1 VQSPSHRREATY
13 KRSFFW
19 SIISAASGRR
29 GKWITLLVW
38 IAAIASLSQFASK
51 LGDVEENDSAAWLPE
66 SAESLKVDQML
77 DSFITDE
84 TTDAVIVYHRDGGL
98 TASDQA
104 TIEADRAQFG
114 QTYGAENISPA
125 ITSGDGLAAIYSVT
139 MPDMEDDEETDAVD
153 AMRVVTSSHNDGLV
167 SKVTGPAGFNR
178 DFNNAFSGMD
188 SKLLLATAGVV
199 AILLLLTYRS
209 PILWILPLLSVAF
222 ADQGAM
228 AVIYF
233 LAKHANLTVNAQ
245 SSGILP
251 VLVFGVGTDY
261 ALLLL
266 ARYREELHQHNDH
279 HMALR
284 VALHR
289 AGPAILASSATVVIG
304 MLCLLGADLSSNKSL
319 GPVGAIGIVLALA
332 AMLTLLP
339 AILAIIGRRVFWPF
353 TPKPGTDTREDSRF
367 WRGIGTRIARRPR
380 PVWIATV
387 IILGA
392 MALGLTQ
399 INPNLSTEDS
409 FRNPPDSIQGQALLA
424 QSFAAGSSQPNT
436 VVANTS
442 EAAAV
447 QQAISDT
454 PGIEAV
460 TTSGAY
466 GDQTV
471 FDVTLSAEPGSKSA
485 YDAIDKL
492 RQNVHAIP
500 NANALVGG
508 SDAEGLD
515 IERANSRDQKVV
527 IPAVLAVVFI
537 VLCLLLRSIVAPLM
551 LIATVILSFAAA
563 LGASVLVFEHVF
575 NYGGID
581 PSLPLLGFVFL
592 VALGIDYNIFLMSR
606 VHEEA
611 AKHGTREGMIKGI
624 AVTGGVI
631 TSAGLV
637 LAATF
642 SVLTVMPLVQMV
654 EIGFLVAFGVLLDT
668 IVVRSILVPA
678 LTFHAG
684 RRIWWP
690 SRLSRTYFPVP
701 EPVRQSADDRSRVR
715 V

>member
-1 VQSPSHRREATY
+1 MHATQHHGESAM

-38 IAAIASLSQFASK
+38 IAVIASLSPFASK

-77 DSFITDE
+77 ESFVTDE
-84 TTDAVIVYHRDGGL
+84 TTNAVIVYHRDGGL
-98 TASDQA
+98 TAADQV
-104 TIEADRAQFG
+104 TIEADRAAFA

-125 ITSGDGLAAIYSVT
+125 TTSGDGLAAIYSVT

-153 AMRVVTSSHNDGLV
+153 AMRDVVSAHNDGLV

-188 SKLLLATAGVV
+188 SKLLLATAAVV
-199 AILLLLTYRS
+199 AVLLLLTYRS

-266 ARYREELHQHNDH
+266 ARYREELHLHNDH
-279 HMALR
+279 HVALR

-319 GPVGAIGIVLALA
+319 GPVGAIGIVLALS

-353 TPKPGTDTREDSRF
+353 TPKPGTDTQEDSRF
-367 WRGIGTRIARRPR
+367 WRGIGTRVARRPR

-409 FRNPPDSIQGQALLA
+409 FRNPPDSIQGQTLLA
-424 QSFAAGSSQPNT
+424 QSFAAGASQPNT
-436 VVANTS
+436 IIANTT

-447 QQAISDT
+447 QQAATDT
-454 PGIEAV
+454 PGVEQV
-460 TTSGAY
+460 TAGGEY
-466 GDQTV
+466 GDRTV
-471 FDVTLSAEPGSKSA
+471 FNVTLSAEPGSGAA
-485 YDAIDKL
+485 YDVIEVL
-492 RQNVHAIP
+492 RGNVHAVP
-500 NANALVGG
+500 SANAMVGG
-508 SDAEGLD
+508 PDAEGFD
-515 IERANSRDQKVV
+515 IQQANERDLKVV
-527 IPAVLAVVFI
+527 IPAVLLVVLI

-551 LIATVILSFAAA
+551 LIATVILSFASA
-563 LGASVLVFEHVF
+563 LGASVLVFEHVLD
-575 NYGGID
+575 YGGID

-611 AKHGTREGMIKGI
+611 AKHGTREGMVKGI

-668 IVVRSILVPA
+668 IIVRSILVPA
-678 LTFHAG
+678 LTFNAG

-701 EPVRQSADDRSRVR
+701 EPERVGTRDQSRVR

>member
-1 VQSPSHRREATY
+1 MSAPRHHGEIPIRGHHV
-13 KRSFFW
+13 W
-19 SIISAASGRR
+19 GLISAASGRR
-29 GKWITLLVW
+29 GKWITLILW
-38 IAAIASLSQFASK
+38 IAVIVAVTPLAGK
-51 LGDVEENDSAAWLPE
+51 LGDVEENDAAAWLPE
-66 SAESLKVDQML
+66 SAESLQVEQML
-77 DSFITDE
+77 DTFDTDE

-98 TASDQA
+98 TAADQA

-114 QTYGAENISPA
+114 QTYGPENVSLPV
-125 ITSGDGLAAIYSVT
+125 TSQDGLAAIYSVT
-139 MPDMEDDEETDAVD
+139 MPDMDDDDETDAVD
-153 AMRVVTSSHNDGLV
+153 AMRDVVNAHTDGLA

-228 AVIYF
+228 AINYL

-266 ARYREELHQHNDH
+266 ARYREELHRHTNH
-279 HMALR
+279 HDALR

-319 GPVGAIGIVLALA
+319 GPVGAIGIVMSLL

-353 TPKPGTDTREDSRF
+353 TPKPATDTHEDSRF
-367 WRGIGTRIARRPR
+367 WRGIGTRVARRPR
-380 PVWIATV
+380 PVWVATAV
-387 IILGA
+387 ILAA

-399 INPNLSTEDS
+399 INDNLSTEDS
-409 FRNPPDSIQGQALLA
+409 FRDRPDSIQGQVLLA
-424 QSFAAGSSQPNT
+424 QSFSAGSSQPNT
-436 VVANTS
+436 VIANS
-442 EAAAV
+442 GAANDV
-447 QQAISDT
+447 QQAIANT
-454 PGIEAV
+454 PGIDSVAV
-460 TTSGAY
+460 SGQY
-466 GDQTV
+466 DDKTV
-471 FDVTLSAEPGSKSA
+471 FDVTLGAEPGSKAA
-485 YDAIDKL
+485 YNLIDDLRDRVHAVPNADAI
-492 RQNVHAIP
+492 
-500 NANALVGG
+500 VGG
-508 SDAEGLD
+508 SDAQGLD
-515 IERANSRDQKVV
+515 IERSNVHDQRTV
-527 IPAVLAVVFI
+527 IPAVLIVVFV
-537 VLCLLLRSIVAPLM
+537 VLCMLLRSLVAPLM
-551 LIATVILSFAAA
+551 LIATVILSFAAS
-563 LGASVLVFEHVF
+563 LGASVLAFDRIF
-575 NYGGID
+575 DFGGID

-611 AKHGTREGMIKGI
+611 SKHGTREGMIKGI

-642 SVLTVMPLVQMV
+642 SVLTVMPLVQMFEV
-654 EIGFLVAFGVLLDT
+654 GFLVAFGVLLDT
-668 IVVRSILVPA
+668 IIVRSILVPA
-678 LTFHAG
+678 LTFDIG

-701 EPVRQSADDRSRVR
+701 EPERVPADRSRVR

>member
-1 VQSPSHRREATY
+1 MSAPRHHGEIPIRGHHV
-13 KRSFFW
+13 W
-19 SIISAASGRR
+19 GLISAASGRR
-29 GKWITLLVW
+29 GKWITLLIW
-38 IAAIASLSQFASK
+38 IAVIAAVSPFAGK
-51 LGDVEENDSAAWLPE
+51 LGDVEENDAAAWLPE
-66 SAESLKVDQML
+66 SAESLQVEQML
-77 DSFITDE
+77 DSFDTDE

-98 TASDQA
+98 NAADQA
-104 TIEADRAQFG
+104 TIEADRSQFA
-114 QTYGAENISPA
+114 QTYGDANVSPP
-125 ITSGDGLAAIYSVT
+125 ITSEDGLAAIYSVT
-139 MPDMEDDEETDAVD
+139 MPDMDDDEETDAVD
-153 AMRVVTSSHNDGLV
+153 AMRDVVNAHNDGLV

-188 SKLLLATAGVV
+188 SKLLLVTAGVV

-228 AVIYF
+228 AIIYA

-266 ARYREELHQHNDH
+266 ARYREELHRHANH
-279 HMALR
+279 HDALR

-319 GPVGAIGIVLALA
+319 GPVGAIGIVMSLL

-353 TPKPGTDTREDSRF
+353 TPKPGTDTHEDSRF
-367 WRGIGTRIARRPR
+367 WRGIGTRVARRPR
-380 PVWIATV
+380 PVWVATV
-387 IILGA
+387 IILAA

-399 INPNLSTEDS
+399 INDNLSTEDS
-409 FRNPPDSIQGQALLA
+409 FRDRPDSIQGQVLLA
-424 QSFAAGSSQPNT
+424 QSFSAGSSQPNT
-436 VVANTS
+436 VIANS
-442 EAAAV
+442 GAADDV
-447 QQAISDT
+447 QQAIANT
-454 PGIEAV
+454 PGIDSVAV
-460 TTSGAY
+460 NGQF
-466 GDQTV
+466 GDKTV
-471 FDVTLSAEPGSKSA
+471 FDVTLGAEPGSKAA
-485 YDAIDKL
+485 YDLIDDL
-492 RQNVHAIP
+492 RDRVHAVPDADAI
-500 NANALVGG
+500 VGG
-508 SDAEGLD
+508 SDAQGLD
-515 IERANSRDQKVV
+515 IERSNERDQRTV
-527 IPAVLAVVFI
+527 IPAVLIVVFV
-537 VLCLLLRSIVAPLM
+537 VLCMLLRSLLAPLM
-551 LIATVILSFAAA
+551 LIATVILSFAAS
-563 LGASVLVFEHVF
+563 LGASVLVFDHIF
-575 NYGGID
+575 DFGGID

-611 AKHGTREGMIKGI
+611 SKHGTREGMIKGI

-642 SVLTVMPLVQMV
+642 SVLTVMPLVQMFEV
-654 EIGFLVAFGVLLDT
+654 GFLVAFGVLLDT
-668 IVVRSILVPA
+668 IIVRSILVPA
-678 LTFHAG
+678 LTFDIG

-701 EPVRQSADDRSRVR
+701 EPEHIPADRSRVR